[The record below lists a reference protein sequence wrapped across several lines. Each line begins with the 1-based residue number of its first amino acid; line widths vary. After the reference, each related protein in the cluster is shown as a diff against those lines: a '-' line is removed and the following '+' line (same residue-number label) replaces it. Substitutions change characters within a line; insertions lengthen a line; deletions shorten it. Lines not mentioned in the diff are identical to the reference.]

1 MSSSL
6 KPPKKHI
13 FFIDRSL
20 GRKAVSSVLKD
31 AGYDVIIHDDVFA
44 QNTPDEE
51 WLEVAGKNGWI
62 ILSKDNRIRYRANE
76 VSALKSARALAFIL
90 IATNATGEEMATIFL
105 KAAKRMIAFANETK
119 RPAIFTLGRDSKPK
133 KI

>member
-20 GRKAVSSVLKD
+20 GRKAVASVLLE
-31 AGYDVIIHDDVFA
+31 AGYEVIIHDDVFP
-44 QNTPDEE
+44 QNTLDEE
-51 WLEVAGKNGWI
+51 WLKDAGKKRWI
-62 ILSKDNRIRYRANE
+62 VLSKDNRIRYRANE
-76 VSALKSARALAFIL
+76 IAALESAKVLAFIL
-90 IATNATGEEMATIFL
+90 IAANATGEEMASIFL
-105 KAAKRMIAFANETK
+105 KASKRMITLANKEK